1 MKRRE
6 IYDKINEKAG
16 AIFYKPIQTY
26 KYESLV
32 MGCPVISNE
41 GKWTRMYA
49 VAPNTWRAFH
59 TIDKTKTG
67 ASEIYKN
74 YFIKN
79 KDVIINELKNM
90 KSSSELDEL
99 EEMIL
104 GEIRI
109 ELTNIL
115 PKMLRSYNR
124 LRKPIDLYIEHI
136 VSMAVELE
144 NYRERLIPLLFLPI
158 DSEILSSEHI
168 FEVCELNRC
177 GLNRKSSYGNIN
189 DKQTYDYLQEL
200 LIEKASMINRDFNRI
215 FFDLFW
221 NDRYLKNGGNLFQ
234 TN

>member
-1 MKRRE
+1 MERKN
-6 IYDKINEKAG
+6 IYDMINEKANE
-16 AIFYKPIQTY
+16 IFYKPVQTY
-26 KYESLV
+26 KYENLIL
-32 MGCPVISNE
+32 GCPVVNND
-41 GKWTRMYA
+41 GKLIKMYA

-59 TIDKTKTG
+59 KINKSKTG
-67 ASEIYKN
+67 ASHIYKN

-79 KDVIINELKNM
+79 KEDIINRLKNV
-90 KSSSELDEL
+90 KSSHELDEF
-99 EEMIL
+99 EEIIL
-104 GEIRI
+104 SEIRI

-136 VSMAVELE
+136 VSMAMELE

-168 FEVCELNRC
+168 FEIYELNRC
-177 GLNRKSSYGNIN
+177 GLNRKSSYGDIN
-189 DKQTYDYLQEL
+189 NKQIYDYLQEL
-200 LIEKASMINRDFNRI
+200 LIEKVSTINKDFNRI